1 MGQELGIYI
10 SPSSLRESFL
20 GDFFLVKKVRKGKEK
35 EILKKKKARKSGFD
49 LSSGLLSTRNR
60 Y

>member
-10 SPSSLRESFL
+10 SPSSSFL

-35 EILKKKKARKSGFD
+35 VIFFFFKG
-49 LSSGLLSTRNR
+49 
-60 Y
+60 